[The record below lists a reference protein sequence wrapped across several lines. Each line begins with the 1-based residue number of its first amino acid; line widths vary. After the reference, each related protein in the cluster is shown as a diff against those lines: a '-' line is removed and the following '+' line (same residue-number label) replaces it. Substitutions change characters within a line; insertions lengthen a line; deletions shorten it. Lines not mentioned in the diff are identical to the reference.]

1 MDQISTAIEENWL
14 DFLNLLKQVM
24 QVPSVKSEPMP
35 QTPYG
40 TETRRVLSLVME
52 KSAAFGFGTK
62 VIDDAIGYAQWGP
75 EGSDYIGI
83 LGHLDVCL
91 RVQTGSFPPFDLSAK
106 KDGRLYGRGI
116 LDNKGPIISCLYG
129 MKLLKELGHQPEK
142 KSADHFRYG

>member
-35 QTPYG
+35 QAPYG

-83 LGHLDVCL
+83 LGHLDV
-91 RVQTGSFPPFDLSAK
+91 VPASSDWDFPPFDLS
-106 KDGRLYGRGI
+106 
-116 LDNKGPIISCLYG
+116 
-129 MKLLKELGHQPEK
+129 EK
-142 KSADHFRYG
+142 TAAFMVGNSRQQRTNH